1 MMGILGL
8 SLVFVHLVLVHGTDF
23 QDYQLSQI
31 SLPPSPAHEPSVYP
45 SDIRSKPNVTCFNVK
60 SFGAVGDGVS
70 DDTQA
75 FKMAWDA
82 ACQAVLSSSLIVPRG
97 SSFMIQSTIF
107 TGPCRNSITLQIDG
121 TVMPP
126 DGPNLWPMSSKRR
139 QCSGTNGTTMDG
151 PCDSPPVEDSKSGT
165 SPQFHFRFDG
175 CQRVKIDSIKIKSP
189 HSSPNTDGIHIENT
203 NDVKIHNSI
212 ISNGDDCVSIGAGC
226 YNVDVRNI
234 TCGPSHGISIGSLGL
249 RNTRACVSNI
259 TVTNSLIKNSDN
271 GLRIK
276 TWQGGSGSVSRVHIY
291 PYPHGHGEESNHHR
305 PGTYDTRAP
314 SMRLACSDT
323 VPCTNLTMSK
333 VELLPA
339 QPRKSVL
346 KPFCWNAFGSWMT
359 TRTVPPVYCLVYQR
373 PIGYA

>member
-1 MMGILGL
+1 MGILGL
-8 SLVFVHLVLVHGTDF
+8 SLVFVHLVLVHGTVF

-139 QCSGTNGTTMDG
+139 QWLVFYRINGMTMQGGGLLDGRGEKWWNLPCKPHKGTNGTTMAG
-151 PCDSPPVEDSKSGT
+151 PCDSPVMIRFFLSSNVTVRGLKVRN

-189 HSSPNTDGIHIENT
+189 RSSPNTDGIHIENT

-276 TWQGGSGSVSRVHIY
+276 TWQGGSSFVECVDCLTFK
-291 PYPHGHGEESNHHR
+291 SN
-305 PGTYDTRAP
+305 
-314 SMRLACSDT
+314 
-323 VPCTNLTMSK
+323 K
-333 VELLPA
+333 VEKGRCCVA
-339 QPRKSVL
+339 
-346 KPFCWNAFGSWMT
+346 
-359 TRTVPPVYCLVYQR
+359 
-373 PIGYA
+373 